1 MTEDLTNWMIREAP
15 GFDRAAGRFVR
26 LSAARW
32 PEDGAALFEAIGGPE
47 NDDLWRYIPFGPVET
62 GDALGATMAFMRE
75 KQDWRTQ
82 IIHEAQTGAVL
93 GMASYMRNRPEHGS
107 TEVGS
112 IVFSKRLQR
121 TPAATEAMYLMA
133 RHVFEDLGY
142 RRYEWK
148 CHDANEASKRA
159 ALRYGFTPEGV
170 FRQDM
175 VMKGEN
181 RDTAWFS
188 ILDKEWPNVKAAFEA
203 WLSPDNF
210 DAGGQQRKSL
220 QALRQER
227 VDS

>member
-1 MTEDLTNWMIREAP
+1 MAEDLANWMIREAP
-15 GFDRAAGRFVR
+15 GFDSAAGRFVR

-32 PEDGAALFEAIGGPE
+32 PEDGPALFEVIGGPE
-47 NDDLWRYIPFGPVET
+47 NDDLWRYIPFGPLET
-62 GDALGATMAFMRE
+62 GEALGAMMAFMRE

-82 IIHEAQTGAVL
+82 IIHDAGSGAVL

-107 TEVGS
+107 TEVGC

-133 RHVFEDLGY
+133 RHAFDELGY

-148 CHDANEASKRA
+148 CHDANAASKRA
-159 ALRYGFTPEGV
+159 ALRYGFVPEGV

-175 VMKGEN
+175 VMKGES

-188 ILDKEWPNVKAAFEA
+188 IVDSEWPKVKAAFEA
-203 WLSPDNF
+203 WLDPSNFGPDG
-210 DAGGQQRKSL
+210 AQARSL
-220 QALRQER
+220 ADIRGSL
-227 VDS
+227 